1 LRRILKFGPERNR
14 FPRGSSITANRTE
27 TLLQALER
35 HLAERPDSA
44 FCHFWAGA
52 IREDI
57 SFRKLR
63 LEAAAYSALY
73 RESGLKA
80 GDVVLIMLQHSP
92 EMYYSF
98 IGAMLCGCIPSMMP
112 FPSPK
117 QDSFKFWESHREL
130 FKRIGAGA
138 ILTYPENADCLRKNM
153 PGQPLKILVSEQC
166 SLVSHEPIMAALD
179 AVALIQHS
187 SGTTGLKKG
196 VQLSYGAI
204 AAQIAS
210 YSETLKFAPSDS
222 IVSWLPLYHDMGLIA
237 CFLLPLTLGL
247 PVVSIDAFEWVNRP
261 ALLLEAIQAHGCTH
275 VWLPNFAFHHLCRAV
290 DPERG
295 YLLDS
300 MKAFINC
307 SEPCKPE
314 TFDLFL
320 ATFGRCGVHAG
331 QLQACYAMAETVFAV
346 TQTAPGR
353 KTKEYCVDAEALID
367 QHRATPAQAGKPSR
381 RILSTGAVIPGLEIR
396 IDGPVGEIEVRGDFL
411 FSGYY
416 KNEIATSQAF
426 SEGWY
431 KTGDTGFIHD
441 GELYIL
447 GRLKEMIIVCGKNLY
462 ANDLE
467 YICNR
472 VDGVKKGRCVVFG
485 LFDPEV
491 GTENLIVIAE
501 TEIPEGPDWAAIRKN
516 IKSELLNAFNIPPHD
531 VRIVNPGWL
540 IKSTSGKISR
550 GENLQKYLI
559 GKRSEKQGAYIV

>member
-1 LRRILKFGPERNR
+1 MPASLI
-14 FPRGSSITANRTE
+14 ANPTE

-35 HLAERPDSA
+35 HLTERPHST
-44 FCHFWAGA
+44 FCHFWTAG

-63 LEAAAYSALY
+63 QEAAAYAALY

-80 GDVVLIMLQHSP
+80 GDVLLIMLQHSP

-98 IGAMLCGCIPSMMP
+98 IGAMLCGCLPSMMP

-117 QDSFKFWESHREL
+117 KDSVKFWESHREL
-130 FKRIGAGA
+130 FKRVGAGA
-138 ILTYPENADCLRKNM
+138 ILTYPENADCLRANM

-166 SLVSHEPIMAALD
+166 SCVFHEPIMAKLD
-179 AVALIQHS
+179 DVALIQHS

-210 YSETLKFAPSDS
+210 YSQTLGFAPSDS

-261 ALLLEAIQAHGCTH
+261 ALLLEAIQAHRCTH

-320 ATFGRCGVHAG
+320 ATFARCGVHAG

-346 TQTAPGR
+346 TQTAPGQ
-353 KTKEYCVDAEALID
+353 KPKEYRVDA
-367 QHRATPAQAGKPSR
+367 R
-381 RILSTGAVIPGLEIR
+381 RVLSTGAVIPGLEIR
-396 IDGPVGEIEVRGDFL
+396 IDGHAGEIEVRGDFL

-416 KNEIATSQAF
+416 KNEMATSQAF
-426 SEGWY
+426 AGAWY
-431 KTGDTGFIHD
+431 KTGDSGFIHD
-441 GELYIL
+441 GELYVL

-462 ANDLE
+462 AHDLE
-467 YICNR
+467 YICNQ
-472 VDGVKKGRCVVFG
+472 VEGVKKGRCVVFG
-485 LFDPEV
+485 LFDAEV
-491 GTENLIVIAE
+491 GTENLIVVAE
-501 TEIPEGPDWAAIRKN
+501 TEIPEGPDWAVIRKS
-516 IKSELLNAFNIPPHD
+516 IKSELLNAFNVPPHD
-531 VRIVNPGWL
+531 IRIVSPGWL

-559 GKRSEKQGAYIV
+559 GKGSQKQGAYIV